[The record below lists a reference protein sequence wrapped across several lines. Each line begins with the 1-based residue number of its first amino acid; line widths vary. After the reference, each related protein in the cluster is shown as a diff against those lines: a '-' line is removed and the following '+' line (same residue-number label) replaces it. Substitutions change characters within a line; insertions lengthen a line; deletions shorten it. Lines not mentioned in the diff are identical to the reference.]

1 MQPMESEEIL
11 SIIEG
16 SENVGKTK
24 LKRVLLD
31 LAMFIAITIFFQ
43 GG

>member
-16 SENVGKTK
+16 SENVDKTK
-24 LKRVLLD
+24 LKRILLD